1 MSRATA
7 PHPTRR
13 LPLHK
18 TQSPHVRGPLPR
30 EVAPSAQGPP
40 FEITPSGSV
49 SSVSQLW
56 PDWLVPLRKE
66 DVDPDHACHAL
77 ARGIPTVRGV
87 RNRLSLP
94 NVPEKPPSQDGKPFH
109 ARQGLEMLRRLV

>member
-7 PHPTRR
+7 PRPSRR

-18 TQSPHVRGPLPR
+18 TQSPHVRSPLPGK
-30 EVAPSAQGPP
+30 VAPSAQGPP
-40 FEITPSGSV
+40 FEITPSWWV
-49 SSVSQLW
+49 SSVSQLR
-56 PDWLVPLRKE
+56 PDWLVPLRK
-66 DVDPDHACHAL
+66 DVNPDKARHAS